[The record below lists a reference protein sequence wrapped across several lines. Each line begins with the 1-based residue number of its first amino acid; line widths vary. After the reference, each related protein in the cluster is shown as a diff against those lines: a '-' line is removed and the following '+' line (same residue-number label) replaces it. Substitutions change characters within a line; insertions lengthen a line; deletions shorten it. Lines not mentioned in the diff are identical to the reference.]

1 MVALESLK
9 LCQTEVL
16 QSRGIKNTEIKNY
29 LDWDVNHHI
38 VALLGLGED
47 AEMKLVIDT
56 GLLVSR

>member
-9 LCQTEVL
+9 LCQTKVL
-16 QSRGIKNTEIKNY
+16 QSRDFKYPKLEIY